1 MDIICFLLYS
11 RSHPMTSN
19 VHDSSEVAV
28 RARRKAYRNI
38 ILPLFITS
46 VIAYLDRINLSYAA
60 LTMNEDL
67 GFSDAVF
74 GLGAGIFFAGYV
86 FFEIPG
92 ALIAEKFSPK
102 WWLARIMI
110 SWGIVSGLMAFM
122 TQVWEFYLLRFLLGA
137 AEASLYP
144 VLYASCIPRWFVARD
159 RPRAIALMLASLQI
173 SSIIGAPLAGWV
185 LGVKF
190 FGMKGWQG
198 LFIIEAI
205 PAIIFAF
212 ILVRWMADSPK
223 EAQWLEE
230 DERQWLITQFE
241 EENARKKSIKN
252 YTIWQAF
259 SDREVIKLC
268 LTYFLWITGFWGFGY
283 WMPTVLKSISN
294 WSNLAVGWM
303 IVIPMMLSL
312 FFMLWIGHRSSVT
325 GEKRWHGAIGTFI
338 AAVGLLC
345 GTMSNHPI
353 WAFFFLCVTAIGIY
367 APFGVWWSYPTTF
380 LSGPAA
386 AGAIGM
392 INSFGN
398 IGGFVGPYITG
409 YLKNLTGGF
418 TLGWIYLAGSLI
430 VSGLLMLTM
439 RRNVNLE
446 GS

>member
-1 MDIICFLLYS
+1 M
-11 RSHPMTSN
+11 
-19 VHDSSEVAV
+19 
-28 RARRKAYRNI
+28 
-38 ILPLFITS
+38 
-46 VIAYLDRINLSYAA
+46 
-60 LTMNEDL
+60 
-67 GFSDAVF
+67 
-74 GLGAGIFFAGYV
+74 AGIASMMNNPCHPF
-86 FFEIPG
+86 IPKNFNPNTQPARG
-92 ALIAEKFSPK
+92 A
-102 WWLARIMI
+102 R
-110 SWGIVSGLMAFM
+110 
-122 TQVWEFYLLRFLLGA
+122 
-137 AEASLYP
+137 
-144 VLYASCIPRWFVARD
+144 
-159 RPRAIALMLASLQI
+159 
-173 SSIIGAPLAGWV
+173 APLAGWV
-185 LGVKF
+185 LGLKF

-241 EENARKKSIKN
+241 EENARKKSTKD
-252 YTIWQAF
+252 YTLWQAF

-283 WMPTVLKSISN
+283 WMPTVLKSTSN

-338 AAVGLLC
+338 AAIGLLC

-380 LSGPAA
+380 LSGKKSRR
-386 AGAIGM
+386 IGPPDAKRS
-392 INSFGN
+392 INTNGCN
-398 IGGFVGPYITG
+398 AQKEKRPYR
-409 YLKNLTGGF
+409 
-418 TLGWIYLAGSLI
+418 
-430 VSGLLMLTM
+430 V
-439 RRNVNLE
+439 V
-446 GS
+446 